1 MKTDYRAVRLTGGFW
16 KSKEDLNRDVTIP
29 AVYNRFDETGRMDA
43 FRCDWKDGMPNRP
56 HIFWDSDVAKWME
69 GAAYIL
75 AREAIPAL
83 EKQVEDLIDLI
94 EKNQGE
100 DGYFNIYY
108 TVVEPEKRYT
118 DRNCH
123 ELYCAGHLMEAA
135 VAYYEATGKDR
146 FLRCMEKYAAYI
158 KSVFL
163 DGTAAVKPNFRTPG
177 HEEIEL
183 ALYRMYRC
191 TGNQDW
197 LELCAYFLNT
207 RGTAADKEN
216 DAGYCQGT
224 QIQAHLPI
232 REQVSAVGHS
242 VRAGYLYTAMADL
255 AGETGDTILLDACR
269 KLYEDLTN
277 GKMYITGGLG
287 STCHGEAFT
296 IPYDL
301 PNDQAYTETCASIA
315 MIYFA
320 HRMLQLEK
328 DARYADTIELE
339 LYNGMLSGLSL
350 SGDAFFYENPL
361 EIHLDNYKKQGG
373 RYPITRRQKVFGCSC
388 CPPNLN
394 RVLSSLGQ
402 YFYSWDGTEVWV
414 NQFGDSTLDTGDIRL
429 TQTTGYP
436 VCGKISLHTEGTT
449 AVHVRIPGWCR
460 KFTANLPYVM
470 EKGYAVF
477 TGAGDIVVDLTMEP
491 TLLQSCTGV
500 YKNLD
505 KAALTYGP
513 LVYCVEA
520 VDNGGD
526 VHSLYF
532 DTRTPG
538 WHMEV
543 CETCGCPTFTAH
555 GFRRIDPTGSLYY
568 PLSESFA
575 ETKLKLIPYH
585 IFANREETNM
595 LVFLGYR

>member
-1 MKTDYRAVRLTGGFW
+1 MKTDYRAVTLTGGFW
-16 KSKEDLNRDVTIP
+16 KQKEDLNRDVTIP
-29 AVYNRFDETGRMDA
+29 AVFSRFDETGRIEA
-43 FRCDWKDGMPNRP
+43 FKCNWKEGMPNQP
-56 HIFWDSDVAKWME
+56 HIFWDSDVVKWME

-75 AREAIPAL
+75 SRENIPEL
-83 EKQVEDLIDLI
+83 EAKVESLIDEI

-100 DGYFNIYY
+100 DGYFNIHF
-108 TVVEPEKRYT
+108 TVVKPEARFT
-118 DRNCH
+118 QRDWH

-135 VAYYEATGKDR
+135 VAYYEATGRDR
-146 FLRCMEKYAAYI
+146 FLKCAEKYAAYI
-158 KSVFL
+158 KAVFM
-163 DGTAAVKPNFRTPG
+163 DGTAEPKPKFRTPG

-191 TGNQDW
+191 TGNRDW
-197 LELCAYFLNT
+197 LDLCAHFLNV
-207 RGTAADKEN
+207 RGTAEDDPGETT
-216 DAGYCQGT
+216 YCRGT
-224 QIQAHLPI
+224 QVQAHLPV
-232 REQVSAVGHS
+232 REQFSAVGHS

-255 AGETGDTILLDACR
+255 AAETGDEALLFACR
-269 KLYEDLTN
+269 QLYNDLVN

-320 HRMLQLEK
+320 HRMSQIER
-328 DARYADTIELE
+328 DARYADTIEKE

-402 YFYSWDGTEVWV
+402 YFYGWEGDSVWV
-414 NQFGDSTLDTGDIRL
+414 NQFGDSVFEKDGMKI

-436 VCGKISLHTEGTT
+436 VDGRIVLQAEGTGK
-449 AVHVRIPGWCR
+449 VYVRIPAWCR
-460 KFTANLPYVM
+460 KFTANRAYVM
-470 EKGYAVF
+470 EKGYAIF
-477 TGAGDIVVDLTMEP
+477 TGDGEIAVDLVMVP
-491 TLLQSCTGV
+491 TLMQTATGV

-505 KAALTYGP
+505 KAALQYGP
-513 LVYCVEA
+513 LVYCAEA
-520 VDNGGD
+520 IDNGGD

-532 DTRTPG
+532 DTRAAN
-538 WHMEV
+538 WKMEV
-543 CETCGCPTFTAH
+543 CETCGCPRFVGH
-555 GFRRIDPTGSLYY
+555 GFRRIDPTGDLYY
-568 PLSESFA
+568 PLSDSFV
-575 ETKLKLIPYH
+575 ETEITMIPYH
-585 IFANREETNM
+585 VFANREETNM

>member
-1 MKTDYRAVRLTGGFW
+1 MTTDYRAVRLTGGFW
-16 KSKEDLNRDVTIP
+16 KAKEDLNRDVTIP

-43 FRCDWKDGMPNRP
+43 FRFDWKEGMPNQP

-69 GAAYIL
+69 GAAYVL
-75 AREAIPAL
+75 ARESLPAL

-108 TVVEPEKRYT
+108 TVVAPAKRFT

-135 VAYYEATGKDR
+135 VAYYEATGRDR

-163 DGTAAVKPNFRTPG
+163 DGTADVKPAFRTPG

-191 TGNQDW
+191 TGNRDW
-197 LELCAYFLNT
+197 LELCAYFLET
-207 RGTAADKEN
+207 RGTDADKET
-216 DAGYCQGT
+216 ASGYCSGT
-224 QIQAHLPI
+224 QVQAHLPI
-232 REQVSAVGHS
+232 REQISAVGHS

-255 AGETGDTILLDACR
+255 AGETGDAVLLDTCR

-320 HRMLQLEK
+320 HRMLNIEK

-361 EIHLDNYKKQGG
+361 EVHLDNYKKQGG
-373 RYPITRRQKVFGCSC
+373 RYPIFRRQKVFGCSC

-414 NQFGDSTLDTGDIRL
+414 NQFGDSTLDTGDVKL
-429 TQTTGYP
+429 TQTTAYP
-436 VCGKISLHTEGTT
+436 VCGKITLNAEGTT
-449 AVHVRIPGWCR
+449 AVHVRIPAWCR
-460 KFTANLPYVM
+460 KFTANREYTM
-470 EKGYAVF
+470 DKGYAVF
-477 TGAGDIVVDLTMEP
+477 AGEGEIVVNLTMEP
-491 TLLQSCTGV
+491 TLMQSCTGV

-505 KAALTYGP
+505 KAALKYGP
-513 LVYCVEA
+513 LVYCVEGL
-520 VDNGGD
+520 DNGGD

-532 DTRTPG
+532 DTRTPA
-538 WHMEV
+538 WKMEV
-543 CETCGCPTFTAH
+543 CETCGCPKFTAH
-555 GFRRIDPTGSLYY
+555 GFRRIDPTGNLYY
-568 PLSESFA
+568 PLADSFQ
-575 ETKLKLIPYH
+575 ETQLTLIPYH
-585 IFANREETNM
+585 VFANREETNM